1 MWTVAVSVRDVLF
14 VANALRT
21 VPVEVIVQFEVVESS
36 QPHIVVVP
44 PS

>member
-1 MWTVAVSVRDVLF
+1 MWIVAVRVRVVLF

-21 VPVEVIVQFEVVESS
+21 VPVDVIVQFEVLESS